1 MHAGLSFGSGPA
13 QTRGAVSLRRWHV
26 DDAAILI
33 SGCGDPEVA
42 RWMPRMPHP
51 YAKADAA
58 RFMNISE
65 AGWTEGTLA
74 TFAVVGDGEV
84 VGSVSFSVVD
94 PNVPE
99 VHGAYWALAEQRGK
113 GFITTAVLMVVDW
126 ALSELQVARYELRT
140 DPANTASCA
149 VARKAGFEEEGLI
162 RCAYR
167 RRDGE
172 LGDLISWSRTIK

>member
-1 MHAGLSFGSGPA
+1 
-13 QTRGAVSLRRWHV
+13 
-26 DDAAILI
+26 
-33 SGCGDPEVA
+33 
-42 RWMPRMPHP
+42 MPHP
-51 YAKADAA
+51 YSNTDAA
-58 RFMNISE
+58 SFMHVAE
-65 AGWTEGTLA
+65 TGWTEGTLA
-74 TFAVVGDGEV
+74 AFAVVGNGEV

-99 VHGAYWALAEQRGK
+99 VHGGYWALAEHRGK
-113 GFITTAVLMVVDW
+113 GFITAAVLMVVDW

-149 VARKAGFEEEGLI
+149 VARNAGFDEEGLI

-172 LGDLISWSRTIK
+172 LGELISWSRTMK

>member
-1 MHAGLSFGSGPA
+1 M
-13 QTRGAVSLRRWHV
+13 
-26 DDAAILI
+26 I

-51 YAKADAA
+51 YSNTDAA
-58 RFMNISE
+58 SFMTRAE
-65 AGWTEGTLA
+65 TGWAEGSLA
-74 TFAVVGDGEV
+74 AFAVVANGAV
-84 VGSVSFSVVD
+84 VGSVSFSVAD
-94 PNVPE
+94 PKVPE
-99 VHGAYWALAEQRGK
+99 VHGAYWALAQHRGQ
-113 GFITTAVLMVVDW
+113 GFITSAVLIVVDW

-140 DPANTASCA
+140 DPANTASCV

-172 LGDLISWSRTIK
+172 LSDLLSWSRTIK